1 MAGRIPQQF
10 IDDLIARV
18 DIVEVIDARVPL
30 RKAGREHVAR
40 CPFHDEKTPS
50 FTVSQTKQFYHCF
63 GCGAHGTAIGFLM
76 EFDHMDFVEAIH
88 ELASQVGMTVPETRA
103 TATDKSAALSQGLYE
118 CLEQVAQ
125 WYRGQLRTHPE
136 GKVAADYLKGRGV
149 SGEIA
154 AEFGL
159 GYAPPGWD
167 HLAPALGQGAKAS
180 LQAAGMLISKE
191 GGGHYDRFRDRI
203 MFPIRDQRGRVIA
216 FGGRVLRDETP
227 KYLNSPETPVF
238 HKGRE
243 LYGLYEARQAV
254 RHLERLVVVEG
265 YMDVII
271 LAQYGIHYAVATL
284 GTATSSRHV
293 ERLLRLVPEVVF
305 CFDGDRA
312 GREAA
317 WRALENTLPV
327 MREGAQV
334 RFLFLPEG
342 EDPDSLIRQENQARF
357 EQRIA
362 AAVTLSSFFY
372 EYLQRQVDT
381 QTIDGRARLVELARP
396 YLSKLSPGVFRH
408 LMMARLAELARM
420 ENTALSTLLAAGS
433 QPQVPPP
440 RRPGRQAQPRM
451 SLVRMAVFLLLHRPE
466 LARQAGEP
474 QRFTGLDLRG
484 MSLLMS
490 MLELLQQNP
499 HFSTGTLLEHWRD
512 DPSGPFLARLVQQ
525 ELLITPEEMEQEFVD
540 VLRRLDLQRIEQQ
553 IVRLNSTPRAAW
565 SDEEKA
571 ELQQLLRDKTSIS

>member
-18 DIVEVIDARVPL
+18 DIVEVIDARVSL
-30 RKAGREHVAR
+30 RKAGREYVAR

-50 FTVSQTKQFYHCF
+50 FTVSQAKQFYHCF

-76 EFDHMDFVEAIH
+76 EFDHMDFIEAVH
-88 ELASQVGMTVPETRA
+88 ELASRAGVTVPETRA
-103 TATDKSAALSQGLYE
+103 AADKSPALSQGLYDS
-118 CLEQVAQ
+118 LQQADQ
-125 WYRGQLRTHPE
+125 WYRRQLRSTPG
-136 GKVAADYLKGRGV
+136 GKKAAEYLQARAV

-167 HLAPALGQGAKAS
+167 HLLPALGPAARAS
-180 LQAAGMLISKE
+180 LQAAGMLINKE

-216 FGGRVLRDETP
+216 FGGRVLGDETP

-254 RHLERLVVVEG
+254 RHLERLLVVEG
-265 YMDVII
+265 YMDVIM
-271 LAQYGIHYAVATL
+271 LAQHGIRYAVATL

-334 RFLFLPEG
+334 RFLFLPDG
-342 EDPDSLIRQENQARF
+342 EDPDSLIRQENQGRF

-362 AAVTLSSFFY
+362 AAVTLSTFFY
-372 EYLQRQVDT
+372 EHFQGQVDT

-408 LMMARLAELARM
+408 LMMTRLAELARM
-420 ENTALSTLLAAGS
+420 EGAALDGLLGGS
-433 QPQVPPP
+433 PSRVPP
-440 RRPGRQAQPRM
+440 RRGGQQERPRM
-451 SLVRMAVFLLLHRPE
+451 SLVRKAVFLLLHSPG
-466 LARQAGEP
+466 LAQRAGDP
-474 QRFTGLDLRG
+474 QRLAGLDLRG
-484 MSLLMS
+484 VTLLIE

-499 HFSTGTLLEHWRD
+499 HFNTGTLLEHWRQD
-512 DPSGPFLARLVQQ
+512 SKGPFLARLAQQ
-525 ELLITPEEMEQEFVD
+525 ELLISAEEMEQEFLD
-540 VLRRLDLQRIEQQ
+540 VLQRLHQQRIEQQ
-553 IVRLNSTPRAAW
+553 IARLNSKPRTAW
-565 SDEEKA
+565 SEEEKA
-571 ELQQLLRDKTSIS
+571 QLQQLLSHKTST